1 MSEQTT
7 QPERETV
14 VGGLTRRWLL
24 RTGVT
29 SAAALTVAG
38 AAARPAAADH
48 ASGKGNLDQRRMA
61 TVIEHMETENHGE
74 FDKTLDTFEHPRYEI
89 IPTGDV
95 YDGAAEVSGYYQ
107 ESRHAFPDMRNEY
120 VDSYIAEDSVVVEF
134 DLLGTMQ
141 GDLRGFPPT
150 GRGFQVRMT
159 ALFMFEEGS
168 DHIVCERVY
177 FDLYTFLQQLG
188 LLEAAVLTRQE
199 YPKAEG

>member
-1 MSEQTT
+1 
-7 QPERETV
+7 
-14 VGGLTRRWLL
+14 
-24 RTGVT
+24 
-29 SAAALTVAG
+29 
-38 AAARPAAADH
+38 
-48 ASGKGNLDQRRMA
+48 MA

-74 FDKTLDTFEHPRYEI
+74 FDKTLDTFDHPRYEI

-134 DLLGTMQ
+134 DLFGTME

-150 GRGFQVRMT
+150 GRSFKVRMT
-159 ALFMFEEGS
+159 AFFMFEEGS
-168 DHIVCERVY
+168 DHIVCERIY

-199 YPKAEG
+199 YPKQDD